1 MAMGMFDG
9 ALGDLAGSLLKGQA
23 GGGDAQNVL
32 GGLLQ
37 QFGGQGSANGL
48 LAAAMTL
55 VQQQGGL
62 EGLVQKFQGA
72 GLGDLV
78 QSWVGS
84 GANAAISGDQLE
96 SVLGHDV
103 VASVASQAG
112 VAPSQ
117 AAGGLASVLP
127 EIVNALTPNGQIPT
141 DSGDLV
147 KTVMG
152 MLRG

>member
-1 MAMGMFDG
+1 MGMFDG

-23 GGGDAQNVL
+23 GGGDDQNVL
-32 GGLLQ
+32 GGLLR

-78 QSWVGS
+78 QSWVGG

-103 VASVASQAG
+103 LASVASQAG

-127 EIVNALTPNGQIPT
+127 EIVNALRESRCVRVDVAHARRHYVP
-141 DSGDLV
+141 
-147 KTVMG
+147 
-152 MLRG
+152 